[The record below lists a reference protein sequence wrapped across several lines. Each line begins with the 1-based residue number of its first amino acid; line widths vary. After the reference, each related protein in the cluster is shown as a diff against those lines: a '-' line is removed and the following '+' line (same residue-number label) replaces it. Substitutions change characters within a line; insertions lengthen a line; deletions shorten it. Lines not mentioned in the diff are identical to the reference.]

1 MSALSL
7 DELYER
13 HIKPLSPAER
23 IRLIALTADDLVEG
37 AASFAEPPKRNIME
51 LHGLGA
57 EIWGG
62 MDAQEYINQ
71 LREEWDH
78 RP

>member
-1 MSALSL
+1 MSAISL
-7 DELYER
+7 EELYER

-23 IRLIALTADDLVEG
+23 IRLIALTADDLVSLSATHAG
-37 AASFAEPPKRNIME
+37 IPKRSIME

-57 EIWGG
+57 EMWRSI
-62 MDAQEYINQ
+62 DTEEYVRQ
-71 LREEWDH
+71 LRAEWDH